1 MAMTAERILIVEDDV
16 RLAEALA
23 SELGLAYDTV
33 VVHTGRDA
41 LFRAETEPFELIL
54 LDLNLPDID
63 GIEVAEQLQEGSA
76 DIVMLTARS
85 DVSSR
90 VRGLYAGAAD
100 YLSKPFEMQELL
112 ARVYARLR
120 TRARAGVLAWG
131 PIALS
136 VRDRSCLV
144 NGEALELSAHEHELL
159 STMLASQGR
168 VFSKTDLED
177 RLYAGR
183 LPASNAVEALISR
196 LRKKLAKVGVDDV
209 IVTVRGLGYV
219 VREDGT

>member
-1 MAMTAERILIVEDDV
+1 MDAERILIVEDDV
-16 RLAEALA
+16 RLADALA
-23 SELGLAYDTV
+23 RELNLAYDTV

-41 LFRAETEPFELIL
+41 LFRAETETFDLIL
-54 LDLNLPDID
+54 LDLNLPDMD
-63 GIEVAEQLQEGSA
+63 GIEVAEQLEGVSA

-85 DVSSR
+85 DVASR

-120 TRARAGVLAWG
+120 TRERAGVLAWG
-131 PIALS
+131 PITLS
-136 VRDRSCLV
+136 VPDQSCLV
-144 NGEALELSAHEHELL
+144 NGEPLDLTAHEHELL
-159 STMLASQGR
+159 ATMLANQGR
-168 VFSKTDLED
+168 VFSRTDLED

-183 LPASNAVEALISR
+183 LPASNAVEALVSR
-196 LRKKLAKVGVDDV
+196 LRKKLAKAGLGDV

-219 VREDGT
+219 VRVDGT

>member
-1 MAMTAERILIVEDDV
+1 MTAERILIVEDDV
-16 RLAEALA
+16 RLAGAVA
-23 SELGLAYDTV
+23 GELGRAYDTV

-41 LFRAETEPFELIL
+41 LFRAETETFDLIL
-54 LDLNLPDID
+54 LDLNLPDMD
-63 GIEVAEQLQEGSA
+63 GIEVAEQLQDGKA
-76 DIVMLTARS
+76 DILMLTARS

-120 TRARAGVLAWG
+120 ARARAGELAWG
-131 PIALS
+131 PITLS
-136 VRDRSCLV
+136 VPDRSCLV
-144 NGEALELSAHEHELL
+144 NGEPLDLSAHEHELL
-159 STMLASQGR
+159 STMLANQGR

-177 RLYAGR
+177 RLYASR
-183 LPASNAVEALISR
+183 LPSSNAIEVLVSR

-219 VREDGT
+219 VRDGGS